1 MIHEKKIPSLA
12 PAIKDLFYA
21 FRLLFQNAKLAII
34 YIGVGIFYSFAHASH
49 ALIVKMT
56 FDVMTGHPLPAWM
69 PQYIS
74 GKQGER
80 ALVLILAMGF
90 VLLIG
95 KSIFLYVRRYLQIWL
110 QQDIV
115 INTRIRIAAH
125 LLTLDLGFFQK
136 KKTGEFISRLTN
148 DLSQFRMTI
157 EATCILLTRPIT
169 LISTVG
175 TVLLINWRLALLG
188 LIAVPPA
195 AMILS
200 LQYVKLREAS
210 KKVQEK
216 RAELTNKML
225 QFISGISTIKTF
237 STEERERDQ
246 FRKYNLRLYK
256 LIMQRAKARAQV
268 QPIMEMVTGIGV
280 LIVLFVGG
288 GWVFSDK
295 ITVGDLI
302 GFTTALT
309 LVFLPARELSNAW
322 SALNESLPAV
332 DRVFEILTW
341 QPSVRDGKN
350 QIESFNDRIRFE
362 SVAFSYGGNHS
373 VSVFKDINLTI
384 QKGKH
389 IAIVG
394 PSGSGKSTLISLLLR
409 FYDPTCGRITIDGQN
424 LRDLTFES
432 LHSLIAYVSQTP
444 FLFNCSIKENIA
456 YGAPNASQQEIE
468 HAAGIAN
475 IHDTIIDLPDGY
487 DTIAGE
493 MGENLSGG
501 QRQRIAIARALLRN
515 SQILILDE
523 ATSALDAEGEIF
535 VKDALEKSTQS
546 LTSIVIAHRMAT
558 IRNADEILV
567 LENGKITAKGR
578 HEDLL
583 KKSSTYANYV
593 RLQIQ

>member
-1 MIHEKKIPSLA
+1 MIHEKKSPSLA

-34 YIGVGIFYSFAHASH
+34 CIGGGFFYSLAHASH

-56 FDVMTGHPLPAWM
+56 FDVMTEHPLPAWM
-69 PQYIS
+69 PRYIS
-74 GKQGER
+74 GKEGKT
-80 ALVLILAMGF
+80 ALVLILAMGL
-90 VLLIG
+90 VLLIV
-95 KSIFLYVRRYLQIWL
+95 KNIFLYVRRYFQIWL

-136 KKTGEFISRLTN
+136 EKTGEFISRLTN
-148 DLSQFRMTI
+148 DLNQLRMTI

-169 LISTVG
+169 LISTIG

-200 LQYVKLREAS
+200 LQYGKLREAS

-237 STEERERDQ
+237 STEERERDR

-268 QPIMEMVTGIGV
+268 QPIMEMVTGIGI
-280 LIVLFVGG
+280 LLVLFVGG

-295 ITVGDLI
+295 ISVGDLI

-309 LVFLPARELSNAW
+309 LVFLPARQLSNAW

-332 DRVFEILTW
+332 DRVFEVLTW

-350 QIESFNDRIRFE
+350 QIESFNDMIRFE
-362 SVAFSYGGNHS
+362 SVAFSYGGNH
-373 VSVFKDINLTI
+373 SVFKDINLTI

-456 YGAPNASQQEIE
+456 YGAPNASQKEIE
-468 HAAGIAN
+468 HAARTAN
-475 IHDTIIDLPDGY
+475 IHDTIMELPNGY

-493 MGENLSGG
+493 MGEKLSGG

-515 SQILILDE
+515 FRILILDE
-523 ATSALDAEGEIF
+523 ATSALDAEGEVF

-578 HEDLL
+578 HEELL

-593 RLQIQ
+593 QLQIQ